1 MSEFYKRA
9 LEIQEELVKYRRH
22 IYSRPE
28 VGMDLPNTTRFVQE
42 TLREHGL
49 EAVEIAPSAL
59 SVLIEGPKE
68 GKTILLRADMDALQ
82 IEDRCGLDFASTIPG
97 KMHACGHDIHA
108 VMAMG
113 AAILLNERKNEL
125 EGSVKIMFQPGEEIF
140 QGAKLMIKAGI
151 LENPSVD
158 AALDMHV
165 DASST
170 LGNLS
175 YPAGPFTTS
184 GDNFTI
190 KLRGKGAHGSEPNN
204 ARDPISAATKIYSAL
219 MTLRANEV
227 SPKDYFVLSI
237 CSLNA
242 GNSHNIIPDEAVLK
256 GTMRTYNAEVRDYML
271 QRIPEIVTEISQ
283 LYKVES
289 VFELEMSTP
298 SIVNDAAMVKRVETY
313 LDDFGV
319 DFVSDPYARIS
330 ASDDFAYISTQIPSV
345 MLFIGAKPEGVEHN
359 YLHNSAVVFD
369 EDVIPLGAAI
379 FAHCA
384 YNYLSEGE

>member
-82 IEDRCGLDFASTIPG
+82 MEDRCGLDFASTIPG
-97 KMHACGHDIHA
+97 KMHACGHDIHT

-190 KLRGKGAHGSEPNN
+190 KLGVREH
-204 ARDPISAATKIYSAL
+204 T
-219 MTLRANEV
+219 EV
-227 SPKDYFVLSI
+227 NP
-237 CSLNA
+237 
-242 GNSHNIIPDEAVLK
+242 
-256 GTMRTYNAEVRDYML
+256 TMPETRLVRP
-271 QRIPEIVTEISQ
+271 R
-283 LYKVES
+283 K
-289 VFELEMSTP
+289 
-298 SIVNDAAMVKRVETY
+298 
-313 LDDFGV
+313 
-319 DFVSDPYARIS
+319 
-330 ASDDFAYISTQIPSV
+330 YIQP
-345 MLFIGAKPEGVEHN
+345 
-359 YLHNSAVVFD
+359 
-369 EDVIPLGAAI
+369 
-379 FAHCA
+379 
-384 YNYLSEGE
+384 

>member
-1 MSEFYKRA
+1 
-9 LEIQEELVKYRRH
+9 
-22 IYSRPE
+22 
-28 VGMDLPNTTRFVQE
+28 
-42 TLREHGL
+42 
-49 EAVEIAPSAL
+49 
-59 SVLIEGPKE
+59 
-68 GKTILLRADMDALQ
+68 MDALQ
-82 IEDRCGLDFASTIPG
+82 MEDRCGLDFASSIPG
-97 KMHACGHDIHA
+97 KMHACGHDIHT

-113 AAILLNERKNEL
+113 AAILLNERKDEL